1 MRARSRSKKE
11 PAPTFSLSA
20 LSSIIEQGSALIC
33 TVTAPDA
40 LCNRSDMT
48 QMIQMHTTRARA
60 RCRRKNGGGL
70 SLSRVYACARC
81 RTKNDGE
88 RFVQRTARR
97 SLFQGKFPNV
107 WQSVTALNTTQFFRY
122 RCVLFV
128 SYLCSRQKCR
138 KPLKIKGLRSL
149 SKFRKQG
156 TQKALDFCYTFVVL
170 LFHFSSGF
178 LPPKS
183 AHFSGRSHKLGHVDI
198 VSVLAP
204 FWLGFGF
211 SSFIPGVA
219 LWFAPAHVPRHNG
232 RHREEGRFLSWF

>member
-1 MRARSRSKKE
+1 
-11 PAPTFSLSA
+11 
-20 LSSIIEQGSALIC
+20 
-33 TVTAPDA
+33 
-40 LCNRSDMT
+40 MT
-48 QMIQMHTTRARA
+48 QMHTTRARV
-60 RCRRKNGGGL
+60 RVVVGKMGVRR

-128 SYLCSRQKCR
+128 SYLCPRQKCR

-156 TQKALDFCYTFVVL
+156 TQKALDFCCTFVVL

-204 FWLGFGF
+204 FWSQLLHTGRCAMVRPRAR
-211 SSFIPGVA
+211 S
-219 LWFAPAHVPRHNG
+219 PA
-232 RHREEGRFLSWF
+232 